1 MTAAGGFV
9 DPLDPPA
16 VEQVLATSVRGLGL
30 ERTLANLASV
40 PGLGQRAA
48 RGGGLFRAA
57 EPALVWCGDRV
68 LRFDQHG
75 QGVLDHVVGGIILAS
90 DPVAPPAVP
99 GVLASLVVRAVQAT
113 GGADDVAVLLTALR
127 DALGAGS

>member
-30 ERTLANLASV
+30 ERTLAHLASV

-57 EPALVWCGDRV
+57 GPALVWCGDRV

-75 QGVLDHVVGGIILAS
+75 HGVLDHVVGGIILAS